1 MGSMNHIEEAARDY
15 AASHAKLEE
24 ITKKISDARRRI
36 LEKEMP
42 ALKQA
47 VVEHSAAYDALFEE
61 VEAGIADGLFIKPK
75 TRAFGVVK
83 VGQKKRPGKI
93 EVPDAETTIGLIR
106 QKLAR
111 KAGTLIKRTEG
122 VNKAALATLTVAEL
136 ASIGC
141 HSVEAVDDPVITV
154 AKSDVAKILDALLS
168 EIEDES

>member
-24 ITKKISDARRRI
+24 ITTKISDARRRI

-42 ALKQA
+42 ALKEA
-47 VVEHSAAYDALFEE
+47 VVAHSAAYDALFEE
-61 VEAGIADGLFIKPK
+61 VEAGIADGLFEKPK

-83 VGQKKRPGKI
+83 VGQKKKPGKI
-93 EVPDAETTIGLIR
+93 EVPDAEETIGLIR

-111 KAGTLIKRTEG
+111 KAGALIRKKEE
-122 VNKAALATLTVAEL
+122 VDKAALGKLTVDEL
-136 ASIGC
+136 KSIGC
-141 HSVEAVDDPVITV
+141 HSVEAVNEPVINV
-154 AKSDVAKILDALLS
+154 AKSDVARILDALLS